1 MKIKAVVT
9 INLGLY
15 MDIRPEIEID
25 VPDGLKNEALVEY
38 LHTTYKGLL
47 QEKEARD
54 KLPKPVKGKSKA
66 EKKEESKNTAELDMG
81 YTEMEEKEVFEH
93 ND

>member
-15 MDIRPEIEID
+15 MDIRSEIEIE
-25 VPDGLKNEALVEY
+25 VPDGLKNAELVEY

-47 QEKEARD
+47 QEKESRD
-54 KLPKPVKGKSKA
+54 KLSKPVKGKSKA

-81 YTEMEEKEVFEH
+81 YGEMEEKEVFEH